1 MVNSNLRSS
10 FAVIDTNNLKRNY
23 INLRKK
29 ANNSKVM
36 AVVKADAYGHGLEIV
51 VNALESLGDRKP
63 EYYAVA
69 LVEEGVE
76 LRKLKIRQPILIFD
90 TVTDKTVE
98 KYFKYRLTPNIFS
111 LSHLKILEDFFSK
124 NNSVTRFPV
133 HIEVDTGM
141 NRLGVNHNEAYNF
154 ISNVSNLKHF
164 FVDGVYTHFATADE
178 RNSNLARLQ
187 LTRFTKLIAELKR
200 TKVQY
205 GLAHAANSGAVLNY
219 PDSYFDMIR
228 PGISLYGYYPSLITT
243 ESVKLYPVLS
253 LITQVG
259 TKKTIQPGETV
270 SYGERFTAKKKT
282 NIVSLPVGYADG
294 INRNLTNNMKA
305 IIKGNIYRQIGTI
318 TMDRIMLDVGNNN
331 VNIGDK
337 VILLGKQKK
346 YQITA
351 WDWSKVLNT
360 IPYEITCAI
369 SKRVPRV
376 EKK

>member
-111 LSHLKILEDFFSK
+111 LSHLKILEDFFNK
-124 NNSVTRFPV
+124 NKSVTKFPV